1 MKNIFKHKY
10 RIIALI
16 FACIMMFTSVSY
28 AADINITLTDASKN
42 GLKISDNNF
51 FAAFNGIVPGETK
64 RQDLIFTNTYGQKAS
79 FYIWSEAVNLN
90 DQQRKLMEKLT
101 LKLKQGDKELYTC
114 NLTEVIQ
121 RKDLCTLKKNE
132 SAVISMYMTMP
143 EEIDNTYAGQSIEAR
158 WFVGVDLK
166 DDGSGGGGG
175 GSGPGGGG
183 SSSGGGSGGH
193 GGGGSSEGGPG
204 VKETPAEVVETLP
217 AETTVPEKPTDP
229 YGNEI
234 ESHPEGTGGD
244 DTAGL
249 EDQEPEG
256 ESESGNP
263 DSSNET
269 GQVIIHGD
277 IDPNIID
284 KDIIVVLE
292 DEDSHE
298 HEIHL
303 YPQNG
308 FEASVLLPAGIYYVK
323 KAYVTGDPDGVL
335 YTLVVSENRIV
346 IGSTGVVSLTISLSK
361 TGALV
366 NGELSETS
374 QINSPAK
381 QKNIAAIVLI
391 IGGLL
396 LIIGIIFIIFLK
408 KKKDEEDEENE

>member
-1 MKNIFKHKY
+1 MKNIFKHNY
-10 RIIALI
+10 RIIALL
-16 FACIMMFTSVSY
+16 FACILMFTSVSY
-28 AADINITLTDASKN
+28 AADINITLTDTSKN

-79 FYIWSEAVNLN
+79 FYIWSEAVSLN

-158 WFVGVDLK
+158 WFVGVDLM

-175 GSGPGGGG
+175 GSG
-183 SSSGGGSGGH
+183 SSGGSGGN
-193 GGGGSSEGGPG
+193 GGGSSEGGPG

-217 AETTVPEKPTDP
+217 AETTAPEKPTDP

-234 ESHPEGTGGD
+234 ESHSDNTGGD

-256 ESESGNP
+256 ESGGSG
-263 DSSNET
+263 DSGET

-292 DEDSHE
+292 DENGHE

-323 KAYVTGDPDGVL
+323 KAYVAGDPDGAL

-361 TGALV
+361 TGVLV

>member
-158 WFVGVDLK
+158 WFVGVDLT
-166 DDGSGGGGG
+166 DDGSGGGG
-175 GSGPGGGG
+175 SGTGGGG
-183 SSSGGGSGGH
+183 SGS
-193 GGGGSSEGGPG
+193 GGGSSEGGPG
-204 VKETPAEVVETLP
+204 VKETPAEVIETLP
-217 AETTVPEKPTDP
+217 AETAAPEKPTDP

-256 ESESGNP
+256 GSGN
-263 DSSNET
+263 SSDT
-269 GQVIIHGD
+269 GKVVIHGD
-277 IDPNIID
+277 IDSNITD
-284 KDIIVVLE
+284 KDIVVVLV
-292 DEDSHE
+292 DEHGNE
-298 HEIHL
+298 HQVYL
-303 YPQNG
+303 YAQNG
-308 FEASVLLPAGIYYVK
+308 FEASVLLPAGVYYIR
-323 KAYVTGDPDGVL
+323 KAYVVGDSEGAL
-335 YTLVVSENRIV
+335 YRLVVSESKITV
-346 IGSTGVVSLTISLSK
+346 GSTGIVSLTVSLSESG
-361 TGALV
+361 TFV
-366 NGELSETS
+366 NGELLETGKVS
-374 QINSPAK
+374 TPAK